1 MNFKLSE
8 SDEDLEH
15 FIIFLLQKNENSVT
29 QQDFRFVDQPCT
41 YKSGL
46 NAEVKILFQICQEES
61 GKAFDFK
68 ACQKALFQNT

>member
-29 QQDFRFVDQPCT
+29 Q
-41 YKSGL
+41 
-46 NAEVKILFQICQEES
+46 
-61 GKAFDFK
+61 
-68 ACQKALFQNT
+68 